1 MARARKPSS
10 ASTPRNTTTSA
21 KTRGIRESSSPSGKS
36 FEGKT
41 EAEAEAEML
50 SDPELSTMSQDS
62 TPAPQ
67 PLSPQERRRLIE
79 EAAYR
84 CYQQRGR
91 QQGSPLDDWLK
102 AEGEVDRMLASRTH
116 GGGSHPH

>member
-1 MARARKPSS
+1 MAKARKPSP
-10 ASTPRNTTTSA
+10 ASTSRNATTSA
-21 KTRGIRESSSPSGKS
+21 KTRGIRESSAQSGKS
-36 FEGKT
+36 FEGRT

-50 SDPELSTMSQDS
+50 RDPEFSTMSQDS
-62 TPAPQ
+62 TPAPD
-67 PLSPQERRRLIE
+67 PLSPQERRHLIQ

-116 GGGSHPH
+116 GGSRAH

>member
-1 MARARKPSS
+1 M
-10 ASTPRNTTTSA
+10 TGA
-21 KTRGIRESSSPSGKS
+21 KTRGIRESSSQSGKS
-36 FEGKT
+36 FEGRT

-50 SDPELSTMSQDS
+50 RDPEFGTMSQDS

-67 PLSPQERRRLIE
+67 PLPPQERRRLTE

-116 GGGSHPH
+116 SGGNHPH

>member
-1 MARARKPSS
+1 MARARKSSS
-10 ASTPRNTTTSA
+10 APTSRNATTSA
-21 KTRGIRESSSPSGKS
+21 KTRGIRESSSQTGKS
-36 FEGKT
+36 FEGRT

-50 SDPELSTMSQDS
+50 HDPEFSTMSQDS

-67 PLSPQERRRLIE
+67 PLSAQERRRLIE

-102 AEGEVDRMLASRTH
+102 AEGEVDRMLASGTH
-116 GGGSHPH
+116 GGGHPH